1 MSRKFLF
8 FPLLAAILGCQSYRP
23 MPIDWARE
31 HAVWLEKGALTFDTL
46 EDVARLALVGNPE
59 LNALRL
65 KRAASEKVA
74 AQTGWWE
81 DPEISGDLLR
91 IVNPAENPH
100 LGGVAL
106 SLTIPLS
113 GVTGLERR
121 AAEAYAAADAA
132 DILAA
137 EWDLRASARQA
148 ALRLLFA
155 RETVQALRKFEADA
169 RVASALESA
178 ARLAEAGELSKIE
191 LASARLRRHQRVHRL
206 REAEA
211 SEAEAEQ
218 ALRQLLG
225 IAPAV
230 DLAFRGN
237 VLQEDGEKALSLR
250 DPLAL
255 VRHPRVQAAVS
266 RLAGGEA
273 ALETEIRR
281 QYPDLKVGPAYSREE
296 GMDRLGFAAG
306 LTIPLWNRN
315 RKGIAEAEGVRDEAR
330 FAAIRAWREVVQE
343 ADAAQRHLARL
354 TNHPPEPS
362 SSRAET
368 EALLE
373 AGEISPLEYLV
384 VHEEALDGELM
395 ERDWRRD
402 VWLAKENVRKFA
414 TKGK

>member
-23 MPIDWARE
+23 LPIDWARE

-155 RETVQALRKFEADA
+155 RETVQALRTFEADA

-225 IAPAV
+225 VAPAV

-237 VLQEDGEKALSLR
+237 VLQEDGEKALSLQG
-250 DPLAL
+250 PLAL

-281 QYPDLKVGPAYSREE
+281 QYPDLKVGPTYSREE

-306 LTIPLWNRN
+306 LAIPLWNRN

-414 TKGK
+414 TEGK

>member
-155 RETVQALRKFEADA
+155 RETVQALRTFEADA

-225 IAPAV
+225 VAPAV

-237 VLQEDGEKALSLR
+237 VLQEDGEKALSLQG
-250 DPLAL
+250 PLAL

-414 TKGK
+414 TEGK

>member
-23 MPIDWARE
+23 LPIDWARE

-155 RETVQALRKFEADA
+155 RETVQALRTFEADA

-225 IAPAV
+225 VAPAV

-237 VLQEDGEKALSLR
+237 VLQEDGEKALSLQG
-250 DPLAL
+250 PLAL

-414 TKGK
+414 TEGK

>member
-23 MPIDWARE
+23 LPIDWARE

-155 RETVQALRKFEADA
+155 RETVQALRTFEADA

-225 IAPAV
+225 VAPAV

-414 TKGK
+414 TEGK

>member
-155 RETVQALRKFEADA
+155 RETVQALRTFEADA

-225 IAPAV
+225 VAPAV

-402 VWLAKENVRKFA
+402 VWLAKENVRKFE

>member
-23 MPIDWARE
+23 LPIDWARE

-155 RETVQALRKFEADA
+155 RETVQALRTFEADA

-225 IAPAV
+225 VAPAV

-250 DPLAL
+250 GPLAL

-402 VWLAKENVRKFA
+402 VWLAKENVRKFE

>member
-1 MSRKFLF
+1 MSREFLF

-23 MPIDWARE
+23 LPIDWARE

-155 RETVQALRKFEADA
+155 RETVQALRTFEADA
-169 RVASALESA
+169 HVASALESA

-225 IAPAV
+225 VAPDV

-237 VLQEDGEKALSLR
+237 VLQEDGGKALALQG
-250 DPLAL
+250 PLDL

-281 QYPDLKVGPAYSREE
+281 QYPDLKVGPTYSREE

-373 AGEISPLEYLV
+373 AGEISPLEYLA
-384 VHEEALDGELM
+384 VHEEALDGEQT

-402 VWLAKENVRKFA
+402 VWLAKENVRKFE
-414 TKGK
+414 TEGK

>member
-23 MPIDWARE
+23 LPIDWARE

-155 RETVQALRKFEADA
+155 RETVQVLRTFEADA

-237 VLQEDGEKALSLR
+237 VLQEDGEKALSLQG
-250 DPLAL
+250 PLAL

-281 QYPDLKVGPAYSREE
+281 QYPDLKVGPTYSHEE

-414 TKGK
+414 TEGK

>member
-23 MPIDWARE
+23 LPIDWARE

-155 RETVQALRKFEADA
+155 RETVQALRTFEADA

-225 IAPAV
+225 VAPAV

-315 RKGIAEAEGVRDEAR
+315 RKGIAEAEGGRDEAR

-414 TKGK
+414 TEGK